1 MGSGCS
7 QNNPSKYCLN
17 PVSSN
22 CTIYEGESV
31 PVLGICT
38 GDTITEVEK
47 VIIDKILEILV
58 GTGITLPQV
67 TLANCPYL
75 NILFANKDKTLAN
88 LIQLLVDSDCNLK
101 TLIDQINQK
110 LNGTGNNFVFDLKCL
125 TAPTSP
131 VTTDKIVQTIIDAH
145 CLLTER
151 VTKLEDGNTDNEIIT
166 QIVNNLLGDLITGP
180 TGVKKTVTN
189 GVVKYELLAMVPI
202 GTVVVYDGDR
212 SEFDSQGKGL
222 VGTEVENWHICN
234 GNGGTKDYRGVAL
247 VGAVQGIGGNTLSAN
262 VDPMANND
270 ASMNYSVGSRGGV
283 AKVSLTANQNGPHN
297 HVLNDPGHDHG
308 YDQPVKYTNSDKGG
322 IPDYVNVQAGRTSK
336 SVTGITLSPSGVGEK
351 HENRMPYEAV
361 IWIKRI
367 K

>member
-7 QNNPSKYCLN
+7 QNNPSKNCLN

-22 CTIYEGESV
+22 CVKYEGD
-31 PVLGICT
+31 PIPAFGICT

-47 VIIDKILEILV
+47 VIIDKLQEVLV
-58 GTGITLPQV
+58 GTGITLSQV

-75 NILFANKDKTLAN
+75 NVLFANKDKTLAN
-88 LIQLLVDSDCNLK
+88 LIQLLIDSNCNLK
-101 TLIDQINQK
+101 GLIDQINQK
-110 LNGTGNNFVFDLKCL
+110 LNGTGNNFIFDMKCL
-125 TAPTSP
+125 PAPTSP
-131 VTTDKIVQTIIDAH
+131 ATTDKVVQIIIDAH
-145 CLLTER
+145 CLLSAK
-151 VTKLEDGNTDNEIIT
+151 VQKLEDGNIDNDVIT
-166 QIVNNLLGDLITGP
+166 SVVNNLLSTLISGP

-189 GVVKYELLAMVPI
+189 GVPKYEMLGMVPI
-202 GTVVVYDGDR
+202 GAAVPYDGPR
-212 SEFDSQGKGL
+212 SNFDSAGKGL

-234 GNGGTKDYRGVAL
+234 GNGGTKDWRGVVL
-247 VGAVQGIGGNTLSAN
+247 IGAVQGVGGNSLSPN

-297 HVLNDPGHDHG
+297 HVVNDPAHDHG
-308 YDQPVKYTNSDKGG
+308 YDQPSKFANADKGG
-322 IPDYVNVQAGRTSK
+322 TPDYVNIQSGRTSK
-336 SVTGITLSPSGVGEK
+336 SVTGITLSPSGAGEK
-351 HENRMPYEAV
+351 HENRMPFEAV